1 MSTDATTLA
10 STVRAMRPM
19 VPAREFEISKRFYIE
34 LGFEPKILTDGLVEM
49 QLGAFSFIL
58 QAYYVQQWADNFVMH
73 MRVSDVKLWWDHVVD
88 LDLASRYGVKTG
100 APQMEDWGLVAG
112 LIDPSGVLWRIAE
125 APAPHPNGETP
136 RQ

>member
-10 STVRAMRPM
+10 RTVMAMRPM
-19 VPAREFEISKRFYIE
+19 VPAKDFEISKRFYIE
-34 LGFEPKILTDGLVEM
+34 RGFKPKTLADRLVEM

-58 QAYYVQQWADNFVMH
+58 QAYYADNFVMH
-73 MRVSDVKLWWDHVVD
+73 MRVSDLKLWWDHID
-88 LDLASRYGVKTG
+88 GLDLASRYGAKMR

-112 LIDPSGVLWRIAE
+112 VIDPSGVLWRIAE
-125 APAPHPNGETP
+125 APAPHPNGDTP